1 MSRKPTDWECREL
14 ERLLNDAVD
23 ADPGNPKGVYVILI
37 AFLGALGYAVLTYG
51 PDAIALAEKILYA
64 GR

>member
-1 MSRKPTDWECREL
+1 MPKPTNWEYMEL

-23 ADPGNPKGVYVILI
+23 TDPGSPSGAYAILI
-37 AFLGALGYAVLTYG
+37 AFLGLLGYAAFTYG